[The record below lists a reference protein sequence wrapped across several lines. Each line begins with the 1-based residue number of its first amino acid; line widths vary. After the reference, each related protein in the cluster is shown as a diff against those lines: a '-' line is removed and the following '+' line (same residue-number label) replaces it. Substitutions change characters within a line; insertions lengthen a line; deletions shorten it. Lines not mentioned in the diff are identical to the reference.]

1 MTKFRSLSQQRREEI
16 FRAAHKCFV
25 SRGFHATSMTDI
37 AREFGMSVG
46 HVYNYFPS
54 KQAIIEGLIEQGIED
69 FYVNSSELLSYGRQG
84 DFEKAREAVKRS
96 MTPAHNPDQIRLTL
110 ELLVEATHDPKLSK
124 VIEEADNK
132 LRAHLMEM
140 HQIKESSHE
149 EEARLEVMMAMF
161 EGLGLRILR
170 HPGIDMDGIYDE
182 MARRLCVPRSLLER
196 QLSELTA
203 RNVALEEEVR
213 KLKAQLK

>member
-1 MTKFRSLSQQRREEI
+1 MTKSRSLSQQRREEI

-54 KQAIIEGLIEQGIED
+54 KQAIIEGLIEQGIEE
-69 FYVNSSELLSYGRQG
+69 FYVNSSELLSCSIEGN
-84 DFEKAREAVKRS
+84 FEKAREAIKRS
-96 MTPAHNPDQIRLTL
+96 LSPNHNPNQIRLTL

-124 VIEEADNK
+124 IIEEADTK
-132 LRAHLMEM
+132 VRTHLMDM
-140 HQIKESSHE
+140 HQIKVSSRE
-149 EEARLEVMMAMF
+149 EEARLEVMLAMF
-161 EGLGLRILR
+161 EGLGMRILR

-182 MARRLCVPRSLLER
+182 TARRLCMPRYLLER
-196 QLSELTA
+196 QLNELTT
-203 RNVALEEEVR
+203 RNAALEEEVR
-213 KLKAQLK
+213 KLKAQLQ

>member
-1 MTKFRSLSQQRREEI
+1 MTKSRSLSQQRREEI

-54 KQAIIEGLIEQGIED
+54 KQAIIEGLIEQGIEE
-69 FYVNSSELLSYGRQG
+69 FYVNSSELLSCSIEGN
-84 DFEKAREAVKRS
+84 FEKARQAIKRS
-96 MTPAHNPDQIRLTL
+96 LSPNHDPNQIRLTL

-124 VIEEADNK
+124 VIEEADTK
-132 LRAHLMEM
+132 VRTHLMEM
-140 HQIKESSHE
+140 HHITPNNQE

-161 EGLGLRILR
+161 EGLGMRILR
-170 HPGIDMDGIYDE
+170 HPGVNMEEIYDE
-182 MARRLCVPRSLLER
+182 MARRLCKPRHVLER
-196 QLSELTA
+196 QLIEVTA
-203 RNVALEEEVR
+203 RNAALEEEVR
-213 KLKAQLK
+213 KLKAQLQ

>member
-1 MTKFRSLSQQRREEI
+1 MTKSRSLSQQRREEI

-54 KQAIIEGLIEQGIED
+54 KQAIIEGLIEQGIEE
-69 FYVNSSELLSYGRQG
+69 FYVNSSELLSCSIEGN
-84 DFEKAREAVKRS
+84 FEKAREAIKRS
-96 MTPAHNPDQIRLTL
+96 LSPNHNPNQIRLTL

-124 VIEEADNK
+124 IIEEADTK
-132 LRAHLMEM
+132 VRTHLMDM
-140 HQIKESSHE
+140 HQIKVSSRE

-161 EGLGLRILR
+161 EGLGMRILR
-170 HPGIDMDGIYDE
+170 HPGIDMDGIYG
-182 MARRLCVPRSLLER
+182 RGRSL
-196 QLSELTA
+196 
-203 RNVALEEEVR
+203 
-213 KLKAQLK
+213 